1 LSTPAELEQL
11 QRTRTQLEEE
21 HRSLEEEQKTLE
33 LRTKMLE
40 EKITIQELKRDNKS
54 NRESIGQ
61 LKTKMSELEHKLE
74 GLSDEPSSSTSTFE
88 PRPES
93 TQPIETVIPEEST
106 PITETPPTSSET
118 HTEASEQA
126 EESVQVSVLEDTTT
140 PKQEE
145 VEVFRQHEKKKRR
158 LF

>member
-74 GLSDEPSSSTSTFE
+74 GLPDEPSSSTFTFE

-106 PITETPPTSSET
+106 PITETVPTSPET
-118 HTEASEQA
+118 HTEAPEQA

>member
-21 HRSLEEEQKTLE
+21 HRSLEEERKNLE

-61 LKTKMSELEHKLE
+61 LKTKMSELEHKLG
-74 GLSDEPSSSTSTFE
+74 GLSDESSSPTFTFE

-106 PITETPPTSSET
+106 PVTETPPET

-126 EESVQVSVLEDTTT
+126 EESVEVSVLEDTTT